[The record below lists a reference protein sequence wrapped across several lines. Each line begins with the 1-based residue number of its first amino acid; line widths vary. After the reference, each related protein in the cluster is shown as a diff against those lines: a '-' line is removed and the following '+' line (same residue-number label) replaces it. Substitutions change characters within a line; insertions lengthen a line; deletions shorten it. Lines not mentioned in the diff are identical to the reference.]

1 MTKPIICAVNGIAC
15 GAGMDLVTTADITIA
30 SERATLMDPH
40 VSIGVTS
47 GREGVRLARVLPLP
61 VAMRLILMG
70 KHESSTRSA
79 LMTWASSPKWSRTMS
94 SWRAPGRS
102 PTS

>member
-47 GREGVRLARVLPLP
+47 GREGSGWP
-61 VAMRLILMG
+61 VC
-70 KHESSTRSA
+70 
-79 LMTWASSPKWSRTMS
+79 SRCP
-94 SWRAPGRS
+94 WRCG
-102 PTS
+102 

>member
-1 MTKPIICAVNGIAC
+1 M
-15 GAGMDLVTTADITIA
+15 VTTADITIA

-61 VAMRLILMG
+61 VARKSWKSFHSFACHTVQSSSVQLSNGRRQVCEWSGIASGTSRL
-70 KHESSTRSA
+70 SQ
-79 LMTWASSPKWSRTMS
+79 
-94 SWRAPGRS
+94 
-102 PTS
+102 